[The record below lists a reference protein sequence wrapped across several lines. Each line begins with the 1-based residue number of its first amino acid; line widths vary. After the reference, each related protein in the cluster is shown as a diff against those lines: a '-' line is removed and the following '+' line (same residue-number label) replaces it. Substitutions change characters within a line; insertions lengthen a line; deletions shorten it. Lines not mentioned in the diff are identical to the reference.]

1 MQENQGFYNKKQCLS
16 DEDYLHTQK
25 QDSICPHTHT
35 DEEARRKPKESQSR
49 FVKMPLCLYG
59 DGEYSNLSPDA
70 KILYAMLRD
79 RQELANRFNEPELNG
94 RRPIFCSVQEAMKLL
109 NHGNKKTIKVFRELE
124 DAHLIIRIRQGQSRP
139 SKIYVRDILETSY
152 PQNVSK

>member
-1 MQENQGFYNKKQCLS
+1 MQENQGLDNKKRCLS

-25 QDSICPHTHT
+25 QDSICPHTHRN
-35 DEEARRKPKESQSR
+35 EEARKMPKESQNR

-79 RQELANRFNEPELNG
+79 RQELANRFNKPELNG
-94 RRPIFCSVQEAMKLL
+94 RRPIFYSVQEAMKLL

-139 SKIYVRDILETSY
+139 SKIYVRDILETSH
-152 PQNVSK
+152 PQYVSK